1 MFFDTLASAQ
11 LSLYPGKIAQ
21 AIEWLRAQD
30 LLALPAGRQE
40 VEGEIMFAQVI
51 DHETKLSS
59 EILAERHRLYLDVQ
73 CVYRGAE
80 QMAVSI
86 ETGQNVLHTPYDE
99 NRDILFYE
107 IPAQESLLIVNA
119 GQFAVFFPTDVHR
132 PGIAL
137 DKTPAA
143 VRKIVVKIRVD
154 SL

>member
-1 MFFDTLASAQ
+1 
-11 LSLYPGKIAQ
+11 
-21 AIEWLRAQD
+21 
-30 LLALPAGRQE
+30 
-40 VEGEIMFAQVI
+40 MFAQVI

-137 DKTPAA
+137 DETPAA